1 MNRISAALATVAV
14 LALAG
19 CGRSGTSAGPSSTE
33 TTQGVSVSAPAVAP
47 KAKYGSVSDLHDAA
61 VAAGYTCPSWT
72 QDNVVTLAAESGH
85 CSDADVFTTYA
96 SAGQLEEAVS
106 TRKGMNELLTKNNV
120 AASPT
125 LVGENWMINGDAVTD
140 LQPELGGT
148 ILR

>member
-1 MNRISAALATVAV
+1 
-14 LALAG
+14 
-19 CGRSGTSAGPSSTE
+19 
-33 TTQGVSVSAPAVAP
+33 
-47 KAKYGSVSDLHDAA
+47 
-61 VAAGYTCPSWT
+61 
-72 QDNVVTLAAESGH
+72 VVTLAAESGH

-106 TRKGMNELLTKNNV
+106 TKKAMNESLTKNNI

-140 LQPELGGT
+140 LQPKLGGT